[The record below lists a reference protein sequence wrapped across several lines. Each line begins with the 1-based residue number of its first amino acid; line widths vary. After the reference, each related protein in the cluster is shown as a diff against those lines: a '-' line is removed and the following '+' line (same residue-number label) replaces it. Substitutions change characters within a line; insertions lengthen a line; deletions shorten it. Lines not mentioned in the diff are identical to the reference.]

1 MSDREKVY
9 QLLDTVPDY
18 NIGYVI
24 AYLQGLTEANAAE
37 PNEETIKAFL
47 EVDEM
52 KRTGNCQKFNDLNE
66 LWASLEE

>member
-1 MSDREKVY
+1 MSERVMAHR
-9 QLLDTVPDY
+9 LLDTVPDY
-18 NIGYVI
+18 KLDYVI
-24 AYLQGLTEANAAE
+24 AYLQGITVGEKE
-37 PNEETIKAFL
+37 PNEDTIKAFL

>member
-1 MSDREKVY
+1 MSERVIAH

-18 NIGYVI
+18 KLDYVI
-24 AYLQGLTEANAAE
+24 AYLQGVTVGEEE
-37 PNEETIKAFL
+37 PNEDTIKAFL

-52 KRTGNCQKFNDLNE
+52 KRTGDCQKFNDLNK